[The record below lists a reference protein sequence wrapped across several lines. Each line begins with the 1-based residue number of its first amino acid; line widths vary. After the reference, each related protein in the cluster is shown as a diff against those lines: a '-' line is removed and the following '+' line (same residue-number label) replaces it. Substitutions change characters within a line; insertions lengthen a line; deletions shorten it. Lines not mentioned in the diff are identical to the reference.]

1 MNRRQA
7 ILKACLLLRSQAKEE
22 SLAKFLLMYM
32 FDETPQQFSDKLS
45 EELSIEQENRYFDL
59 ISKNINEDTPLSH
72 LVGFDYFYDRKF
84 KVTKDVLS
92 PRMETEEL
100 IYKVL
105 EYVKNSPK
113 SSFRILDLC
122 TGSGIIAITL
132 KKEIIEK
139 STEIIASDISSEA
152 LTVAMENA
160 SYNRA
165 NVTFIKSDLFDN
177 ISGKFDLII
186 SNPPYISYKD
196 INTIKDNV
204 LNYDPHLALFAE
216 EDGIYFYRKII
227 ENANQYL
234 ENDGAIFLEIGY
246 DQKEKILEL
255 GKGNNFITTVYK
267 DINGKDRI
275 AYLEYN
281 KIKERR

>member
-7 ILKACLLLRSQAKEE
+7 ILKACLLLRRQDKEE

-32 FDETPQQFSDKLS
+32 LNETAEQFSNKLS
-45 EELSIEQENRYFDL
+45 EELSVEQENRYFDL
-59 ISKNINEDTPLSH
+59 INKNINEDTPLSH

-105 EYVKNSPK
+105 EYIKK
-113 SSFRILDLC
+113 SKKDSFKILDLC

-132 KKEIIEK
+132 KKEIVEK
-139 STEIIASDISSEA
+139 YTEIVASDISEKA
-152 LTVAMENA
+152 LSIAIENA
-160 SYNRA
+160 NNNKA
-165 NVTFIKSDLFDN
+165 NITFIKSDLFDN

-196 INTIKDNV
+196 KITIKDNV

-227 ENANQYL
+227 ENAVHYL
-234 ENDGAIFLEIGY
+234 SKDGVIFFEIGY
-246 DQKEKILEL
+246 DQKEKIFEL
-255 GKGNNFITTVYK
+255 GKNNNFITTVYK
-267 DINGKDRI
+267 DINDRDRI
-275 AYLEYN
+275 AKLIYD
-281 KIKERR
+281 K

>member
-7 ILKACLLLRSQAKEE
+7 ILKTCLLLRRQDKEE

-32 FDETPQQFSDKLS
+32 LDETSEQFSNKLS
-45 EELSIEQENRYFDL
+45 EELSVEQENRYFDL
-59 ISKNINEDTPLSH
+59 INKNINEDTPLSH

-105 EYVKNSPK
+105 EYIKK
-113 SSFRILDLC
+113 SKKDSFKILDLC

-132 KKEIIEK
+132 KKEIVEK
-139 STEIIASDISSEA
+139 YTEIVASDISEKA
-152 LTVAMENA
+152 LSIAIENA
-160 SYNRA
+160 NNNNA
-165 NVTFIKSDLFDN
+165 NITFIKSDLFDN

-196 INTIKDNV
+196 KITIKDNV
-204 LNYDPHLALFAE
+204 LKYDPHLALFAE

-227 ENANQYL
+227 ENAVHYL
-234 ENDGAIFLEIGY
+234 SKDGVIFFEIGY
-246 DQKEKILEL
+246 DQKEKIFEL
-255 GKGNNFITTVYK
+255 GKNNNFITTVYK
-267 DINGKDRI
+267 DINNRDRI
-275 AYLEYN
+275 AKLIYD
-281 KIKERR
+281 K

>member
-7 ILKACLLLRSQAKEE
+7 ILKACLLLRRQDKEE

-32 FDETPQQFSDKLS
+32 LDETAEQFSNKLS
-45 EELSIEQENRYFDL
+45 EELSVEQENRYFDL
-59 ISKNINEDTPLSH
+59 INKNINEDTPLSH

-105 EYVKNSPK
+105 EHIKK
-113 SSFRILDLC
+113 SKKDSFRILDLC

-132 KKEIIEK
+132 KKEIVEK
-139 STEIIASDISSEA
+139 YTEIVASDISEKA
-152 LTVAMENA
+152 LSIAIENA
-160 SYNRA
+160 NNNNA
-165 NVTFIKSDLFDN
+165 NITFIKSDLFDN

-196 INTIKDNV
+196 KITIKDSV

-227 ENANQYL
+227 ENAVHYL
-234 ENDGAIFLEIGY
+234 SKDGVIFFEIGY
-246 DQKEKILEL
+246 DQKEKIFEL
-255 GKGNNFITTVYK
+255 GKNNNFITTVYK
-267 DINGKDRI
+267 DINDRDRI
-275 AYLEYN
+275 AKLIYD
-281 KIKERR
+281 K

>member
-7 ILKACLLLRSQAKEE
+7 ILKACLLLRRQDKEE

-32 FDETPQQFSDKLS
+32 LDETTEQFSNKLS
-45 EELSIEQENRYFDL
+45 EELSVEQENRYFDL
-59 ISKNINEDTPLSH
+59 INKNINEDTPLSH

-92 PRMETEEL
+92 PRIETEEL

-105 EYVKNSPK
+105 EYIKK
-113 SSFRILDLC
+113 SKKDSFRILDLC

-132 KKEIIEK
+132 KKEIVEK
-139 STEIIASDISSEA
+139 YTEIVASDISEKA
-152 LTVAMENA
+152 LSIAIENA
-160 SYNRA
+160 NNNNA
-165 NVTFIKSDLFDN
+165 NITFIKSDLFDN

-196 INTIKDNV
+196 KITIKDSV

-234 ENDGAIFLEIGY
+234 ENDGTIFLEIGY

-255 GKGNNFITTVYK
+255 GKSNNFITTVYK

-281 KIKERR
+281 K

>member
-7 ILKACLLLRSQAKEE
+7 ILKACLLLRRQDKEE

-32 FDETPQQFSDKLS
+32 LDETSEQFSNKLS
-45 EELSIEQENRYFDL
+45 EELSVEQENRYFDL
-59 ISKNINEDTPLSH
+59 INKNINEDTPLSH

-105 EYVKNSPK
+105 EYIKK
-113 SSFRILDLC
+113 SKKDSFRILDLC

-132 KKEIIEK
+132 KKEIVK
-139 STEIIASDISSEA
+139 KYTEIVASDISEKA
-152 LTVAMENA
+152 LSIAIENA
-160 SYNRA
+160 NNNNA
-165 NVTFIKSDLFDN
+165 NITFIKSDLFDN

-196 INTIKDNV
+196 KITIKDSV

-227 ENANQYL
+227 ENAVHYL
-234 ENDGAIFLEIGY
+234 SKDGVIFFEIGY
-246 DQKEKILEL
+246 DQKEKIFEL
-255 GKGNNFITTVYK
+255 GKNNNFITTVYK
-267 DINGKDRI
+267 DINDRDRI
-275 AYLEYN
+275 AKLIYD
-281 KIKERR
+281 K

>member
-7 ILKACLLLRSQAKEE
+7 ILKACLLLRRQDKEE

-32 FDETPQQFSDKLS
+32 LDETTEQFSNMLS
-45 EELSIEQENRYFDL
+45 EELSVEQENRYFDL
-59 ISKNINEDTPLSH
+59 INKNINEDTPLSH

-105 EYVKNSPK
+105 EYIKK
-113 SSFRILDLC
+113 SKKDSFRILDLC

-132 KKEIIEK
+132 KKEIVEK
-139 STEIIASDISSEA
+139 YTEIVASDISEKA
-152 LTVAMENA
+152 LSIAIENA
-160 SYNRA
+160 NNNNA
-165 NVTFIKSDLFDN
+165 NITFIKSDLFDN

-196 INTIKDNV
+196 KITIKDSV

-227 ENANQYL
+227 ENAVHYL
-234 ENDGAIFLEIGY
+234 SKDGVIFFEIGY
-246 DQKEKILEL
+246 DQKEKIFEL
-255 GKGNNFITTVYK
+255 GKNNNFITTVYK
-267 DINGKDRI
+267 DINDRDRI
-275 AYLEYN
+275 AKLIYD
-281 KIKERR
+281 K

>member
-7 ILKACLLLRSQAKEE
+7 ILKACLLLRRQDKEE

-32 FDETPQQFSDKLS
+32 LDETAEQFSNKLS
-45 EELSIEQENRYFDL
+45 EELSVEQENKYFDL
-59 ISKNINEDTPLSH
+59 INKNINEDTPLSH

-105 EYVKNSPK
+105 EYIKK
-113 SSFRILDLC
+113 SKKDSFRILDLC

-132 KKEIIEK
+132 KKEIVEK
-139 STEIIASDISSEA
+139 YTEIVASDISEKA
-152 LTVAMENA
+152 LSIAIENA
-160 SYNRA
+160 NNNNA
-165 NVTFIKSDLFDN
+165 NITFIKSDLFDN

-196 INTIKDNV
+196 KIIIKDSV
-204 LNYDPHLALFAE
+204 LNYDPHLALFTE

-227 ENANQYL
+227 ENAVHYL
-234 ENDGAIFLEIGY
+234 SKDGVIFFEIGY
-246 DQKEKILEL
+246 DQKEKIFEL
-255 GKGNNFITTVYK
+255 GKINNFITTVYK
-267 DINGKDRI
+267 DINDRDRI
-275 AYLEYN
+275 AKLIYD
-281 KIKERR
+281 K

>member
-7 ILKACLLLRSQAKEE
+7 ILKACLLLRRQDKEE

-32 FDETPQQFSDKLS
+32 LDETVEQFSNKLS
-45 EELSIEQENRYFDL
+45 EELSVEQENRYFDL
-59 ISKNINEDTPLSH
+59 INKNINEDTPLSH

-84 KVTKDVLS
+84 KVTRDVLS

-105 EYVKNSPK
+105 EYIKK
-113 SSFRILDLC
+113 SKKDSFKILDLC

-132 KKEIIEK
+132 KKEIVEK
-139 STEIIASDISSEA
+139 YTEIVASDISEKA
-152 LTVAMENA
+152 LSIAIENA
-160 SYNRA
+160 NNNNA
-165 NVTFIKSDLFDN
+165 NITFIKSDLFDN

-196 INTIKDNV
+196 KITIKDSV

-227 ENANQYL
+227 ENAVHYL
-234 ENDGAIFLEIGY
+234 SKDGVIFFEIGY

-255 GKGNNFITTVYK
+255 GKNNNFITTVYK
-267 DINGKDRI
+267 DINDRDRI
-275 AYLEYN
+275 AKLIYD
-281 KIKERR
+281 K

>member
-7 ILKACLLLRSQAKEE
+7 ILKACLLLRRQDKEE

-32 FDETPQQFSDKLS
+32 LDETSEQFSNKLS
-45 EELSIEQENRYFDL
+45 EELSVEQENRYFDL
-59 ISKNINEDTPLSH
+59 INKNINEDTPLSH

-84 KVTKDVLS
+84 KVTRDVLS
-92 PRMETEEL
+92 PRIETEEL

-105 EYVKNSPK
+105 EYIKK
-113 SSFRILDLC
+113 SKKDSFRILDLC

-132 KKEIIEK
+132 KKEIVEK
-139 STEIIASDISSEA
+139 YTEIVASDISEKA
-152 LTVAMENA
+152 LSIAIENA
-160 SYNRA
+160 NNNNA
-165 NVTFIKSDLFDN
+165 NITFIKSDLFDN

-196 INTIKDNV
+196 KITIKDSV

-234 ENDGAIFLEIGY
+234 ENDGTIFLEIGY

-255 GKGNNFITTVYK
+255 GKSNNFITTVYK

-281 KIKERR
+281 K

>member
-7 ILKACLLLRSQAKEE
+7 ILKACLLLRRQDKEE

-32 FDETPQQFSDKLS
+32 LDETTEQFSNKLS
-45 EELSIEQENRYFDL
+45 EELSVEQENRYFDL
-59 ISKNINEDTPLSH
+59 INKNINEDTPLSH

-105 EYVKNSPK
+105 EYIKK
-113 SSFRILDLC
+113 SKKDSFRILDLC

-132 KKEIIEK
+132 KKEIVEK
-139 STEIIASDISSEA
+139 HTEIVASDISEKA
-152 LTVAMENA
+152 LSIAIENA
-160 SYNRA
+160 DNNNA
-165 NVTFIKSDLFDN
+165 NITFIKSDLFDN

-196 INTIKDNV
+196 KITIKDSV

-227 ENANQYL
+227 ENAVHYL
-234 ENDGAIFLEIGY
+234 SKDGVIFFEIGY
-246 DQKEKILEL
+246 DQKEKIFEL
-255 GKGNNFITTVYK
+255 GKNNNFITTVYK
-267 DINGKDRI
+267 DINDRDRI
-275 AYLEYN
+275 AKLIYD
-281 KIKERR
+281 K

>member
-7 ILKACLLLRSQAKEE
+7 ILKACLLLRRQDKEE

-32 FDETPQQFSDKLS
+32 LDETSEQFSNKLS
-45 EELSIEQENRYFDL
+45 EELSVEQENKYFDL
-59 ISKNINEDTPLSH
+59 INKNINEDTPLSH

-105 EYVKNSPK
+105 EYIKK
-113 SSFRILDLC
+113 SKKDSFKILDLC

-132 KKEIIEK
+132 KKEIVEK
-139 STEIIASDISSEA
+139 YTEIVASDISEKA
-152 LTVAMENA
+152 LSIAIENA
-160 SYNRA
+160 NNNNA
-165 NVTFIKSDLFDN
+165 NITFIKSDLFDN

-196 INTIKDNV
+196 KITIKDNV
-204 LNYDPHLALFAE
+204 LKYDPHLALFAE

-227 ENANQYL
+227 ENAVHYL
-234 ENDGAIFLEIGY
+234 SKDGVIFFEIGY

-255 GKGNNFITTVYK
+255 GKNNNFITTVYK
-267 DINGKDRI
+267 DINNRDRI
-275 AYLEYN
+275 AKLIYD
-281 KIKERR
+281 K

>member
-7 ILKACLLLRSQAKEE
+7 ILKACLLLRRQDKEE

-32 FDETPQQFSDKLS
+32 LDETAEQFSNKLS
-45 EELSIEQENRYFDL
+45 EELSVEQENKYFDL
-59 ISKNINEDTPLSH
+59 INKNINEDTPLSH

-105 EYVKNSPK
+105 EYIKK
-113 SSFRILDLC
+113 SKKDSFRILDLC

-132 KKEIIEK
+132 KKEIVEK
-139 STEIIASDISSEA
+139 YTEIVASDISEKA
-152 LTVAMENA
+152 LSIAIENA
-160 SYNRA
+160 NNNNA
-165 NVTFIKSDLFDN
+165 NITFIKSDLFDN

-196 INTIKDNV
+196 KIIIKDSV

-227 ENANQYL
+227 ENAVHYL
-234 ENDGAIFLEIGY
+234 SKDGVIFFEIGY
-246 DQKEKILEL
+246 DQKEKIFEL
-255 GKGNNFITTVYK
+255 GKNNNFITTVYK
-267 DINGKDRI
+267 DINNRDRI
-275 AYLEYN
+275 AKLIYD
-281 KIKERR
+281 K

>member
-7 ILKACLLLRSQAKEE
+7 ILKACLLLRRQDKEE

-32 FDETPQQFSDKLS
+32 LDETSEQFSNKLS
-45 EELSIEQENRYFDL
+45 EELSVEQENKYFDL
-59 ISKNINEDTPLSH
+59 INKNINEDTPLSH

-105 EYVKNSPK
+105 EYIKK
-113 SSFRILDLC
+113 SKKDSFKILDLC

-132 KKEIIEK
+132 KKEIVEK
-139 STEIIASDISSEA
+139 YTEIVASDISEKA
-152 LTVAMENA
+152 LSIAIENA
-160 SYNRA
+160 NNNNA
-165 NVTFIKSDLFDN
+165 NITFIKSDLFDN

-196 INTIKDNV
+196 KIIIKDSV

-227 ENANQYL
+227 ENAVHYL
-234 ENDGAIFLEIGY
+234 SKDGVIFFEIGY
-246 DQKEKILEL
+246 DQKEKIFEL
-255 GKGNNFITTVYK
+255 GKNNNFITTVYK
-267 DINGKDRI
+267 DINNRDRI
-275 AYLEYN
+275 AKLIYD
-281 KIKERR
+281 K

>member
-7 ILKACLLLRSQAKEE
+7 ILKACLLLRRQDKEE

-32 FDETPQQFSDKLS
+32 LDETSEQFSNKLS
-45 EELSIEQENRYFDL
+45 EELSVEQENRYFDL
-59 ISKNINEDTPLSH
+59 INKNINEDTPLSH

-105 EYVKNSPK
+105 EYIKK
-113 SSFRILDLC
+113 SKKDSFRILDLC

-132 KKEIIEK
+132 KKEIVEK
-139 STEIIASDISSEA
+139 HTEIVASDISEKA
-152 LTVAMENA
+152 LSIAIENA
-160 SYNRA
+160 NNNNA
-165 NVTFIKSDLFDN
+165 NITFIKSDLFDN

-196 INTIKDNV
+196 KITIKDSV

-216 EDGIYFYRKII
+216 EDGIFFYRKII
-227 ENANQYL
+227 ENAVHYL
-234 ENDGAIFLEIGY
+234 SKDGVIFFEIGY
-246 DQKEKILEL
+246 DQKEKIFEL
-255 GKGNNFITTVYK
+255 GKNNNFITTVYK
-267 DINGKDRI
+267 DINDRDRI
-275 AYLEYN
+275 AKLIYD
-281 KIKERR
+281 K

>member
-7 ILKACLLLRSQAKEE
+7 ILKACLLLRRQDKEE

-32 FDETPQQFSDKLS
+32 LDETTEQFSNKLS
-45 EELSIEQENRYFDL
+45 EELSVEQENRYFDL
-59 ISKNINEDTPLSH
+59 INKNINEDTPLSH

-84 KVTKDVLS
+84 KVTRDVLS
-92 PRMETEEL
+92 PRIETEEL

-105 EYVKNSPK
+105 EYIKK
-113 SSFRILDLC
+113 SKKDSFRILDLC

-132 KKEIIEK
+132 KKEIVEK
-139 STEIIASDISSEA
+139 YTEIVASDISEEA
-152 LTVAMENA
+152 LSIAIENA
-160 SYNRA
+160 NNNNA
-165 NVTFIKSDLFDN
+165 NITFIKSDLFDN

-196 INTIKDNV
+196 KITIKDSV

-227 ENANQYL
+227 ENAVHYL
-234 ENDGAIFLEIGY
+234 SKDGVIFFEIGY
-246 DQKEKILEL
+246 DQKEKIFEL
-255 GKGNNFITTVYK
+255 GKNNNFITTVYK
-267 DINGKDRI
+267 DINNRDRI
-275 AYLEYN
+275 AKLIYD
-281 KIKERR
+281 K

>member
-7 ILKACLLLRSQAKEE
+7 ILKACLLLRRQDKEE

-32 FDETPQQFSDKLS
+32 LDETSEQFSNKLS
-45 EELSIEQENRYFDL
+45 EELSVEQENRYFDL
-59 ISKNINEDTPLSH
+59 INKNINEDTPLSH

-100 IYKVL
+100 IYKVI
-105 EYVKNSPK
+105 EYIKK
-113 SSFRILDLC
+113 SKKDSFRILDLC

-132 KKEIIEK
+132 KKEIVEK
-139 STEIIASDISSEA
+139 HTEIVASDISEKA
-152 LTVAMENA
+152 LSIAIENA
-160 SYNRA
+160 NNNNA
-165 NVTFIKSDLFDN
+165 NITFIKSDLFDN

-196 INTIKDNV
+196 KITIKDSV

-227 ENANQYL
+227 ENAVHYL
-234 ENDGAIFLEIGY
+234 SKDGVIFFEIGY
-246 DQKEKILEL
+246 DQKEKIFEL
-255 GKGNNFITTVYK
+255 GKNNNFITTVYK
-267 DINGKDRI
+267 DINDRDRI
-275 AYLEYN
+275 SKLIYD
-281 KIKERR
+281 K

>member
-7 ILKACLLLRSQAKEE
+7 ILKACLLLRRQDKEE

-32 FDETPQQFSDKLS
+32 LDETTEQFSNKLS
-45 EELSIEQENRYFDL
+45 EELSVEQENRYFDL
-59 ISKNINEDTPLSH
+59 INKNINEDTPLSH

-105 EYVKNSPK
+105 EYIKK
-113 SSFRILDLC
+113 SKKDSFRILDLC

-132 KKEIIEK
+132 KKEIVEK
-139 STEIIASDISSEA
+139 YTEIVASDISEKA
-152 LTVAMENA
+152 LSIAIENA
-160 SYNRA
+160 NNNNA
-165 NVTFIKSDLFDN
+165 NITFIKSDLFDN

-196 INTIKDNV
+196 KITIKDNV
-204 LNYDPHLALFAE
+204 LKYDPHLALFAE

-227 ENANQYL
+227 ENAVHYL
-234 ENDGAIFLEIGY
+234 SKDGVIFFEIGY
-246 DQKEKILEL
+246 DQKEKIFEL
-255 GKGNNFITTVYK
+255 GKNNNFTTTVYK
-267 DINGKDRI
+267 DINDRDRI
-275 AYLEYN
+275 AKLIYD
-281 KIKERR
+281 K

>member
-7 ILKACLLLRSQAKEE
+7 ILKACLLLRRQDKEE

-32 FDETPQQFSDKLS
+32 LDETTEQFSNKLS
-45 EELSIEQENRYFDL
+45 EELSVEQENRYFDL
-59 ISKNINEDTPLSH
+59 INKNINEDTPLSH

-105 EYVKNSPK
+105 EYIKK
-113 SSFRILDLC
+113 SKKDSFRILDLC

-132 KKEIIEK
+132 KKEIVEK
-139 STEIIASDISSEA
+139 YTEIVASDISEKA
-152 LTVAMENA
+152 LSIAIENA
-160 SYNRA
+160 NNNNA
-165 NVTFIKSDLFDN
+165 NISFIKSDLFDN

-196 INTIKDNV
+196 KITIKDSV

-216 EDGIYFYRKII
+216 EDGMYFYRKII
-227 ENANQYL
+227 ENAVHYL
-234 ENDGAIFLEIGY
+234 SKDGVIFFEIGY

-255 GKGNNFITTVYK
+255 GKNNNFITTVYK
-267 DINGKDRI
+267 DINDRDRI
-275 AYLEYN
+275 AKLIYD
-281 KIKERR
+281 K

>member
-7 ILKACLLLRSQAKEE
+7 ILKACLLLRRQAKEE

-32 FDETPQQFSDKLS
+32 LDESAEQFSNKLS
-45 EELSIEQENRYFDL
+45 EELSIEQENKYFNL
-59 ISKNINEDTPLSH
+59 INKHINDDTPLSH

-105 EYVKNSPK
+105 EYTKNSK
-113 SSFRILDLC
+113 KGSFRILDLC

-132 KKEIIEK
+132 KKEIIGK
-139 STEIIASDISSEA
+139 STNIVASDISEKA
-152 LTVAMENA
+152 LNIAIENA
-160 SYNRA
+160 NNNNA
-165 NVTFIKSDLFDN
+165 HITFIKSDLFDN
-177 ISGKFDLII
+177 ITGEFDLII
-186 SNPPYISYKD
+186 SNPPYISYEDKK
-196 INTIKDNV
+196 TIKDSV

-234 ENDGAIFLEIGY
+234 AKDGAIFFEIGY
-246 DQKEKILEL
+246 NQKEKIIEL
-255 GKGNNFITTVYK
+255 GENNNFITTVYK
-267 DINGKDRI
+267 DINGRNRI
-275 AYLEYN
+275 ANLVYN
-281 KIKERR
+281 K

>member
-7 ILKACLLLRSQAKEE
+7 ILKACLLLRRQDKEE

-32 FDETPQQFSDKLS
+32 LDETSEQFSNKLS
-45 EELSIEQENRYFDL
+45 EELSVEQENRYFDL
-59 ISKNINEDTPLSH
+59 INKNINEDTPLSH

-84 KVTKDVLS
+84 KVTRDVLS

-105 EYVKNSPK
+105 EYIKK
-113 SSFRILDLC
+113 SKKDSFKILDLC

-132 KKEIIEK
+132 KKEIVEK
-139 STEIIASDISSEA
+139 YTEIVASDISEKA
-152 LTVAMENA
+152 LSIAIENA
-160 SYNRA
+160 NNNNA
-165 NVTFIKSDLFDN
+165 NITFIKSDLFDN

-196 INTIKDNV
+196 KITIKDSV

-227 ENANQYL
+227 ENAVHYL
-234 ENDGAIFLEIGY
+234 SKDGVIFFEIGY
-246 DQKEKILEL
+246 DQKEKIFEL
-255 GKGNNFITTVYK
+255 GKNNNFITTVYK
-267 DINGKDRI
+267 DINDRDRI
-275 AYLEYN
+275 AKLIYD
-281 KIKERR
+281 K

>member
-7 ILKACLLLRSQAKEE
+7 ILKACLLLRRQDKEE

-32 FDETPQQFSDKLS
+32 LDETSEQFSNKLS
-45 EELSIEQENRYFDL
+45 EELSVEQENRYFDL
-59 ISKNINEDTPLSH
+59 INKNINEDTPLSH

-105 EYVKNSPK
+105 EYIKK
-113 SSFRILDLC
+113 SKKDSFRILDLC

-132 KKEIIEK
+132 KKEIVEK
-139 STEIIASDISSEA
+139 HTEIVASDISEKSLSIA
-152 LTVAMENA
+152 IENA
-160 SYNRA
+160 NNNNNNA
-165 NVTFIKSDLFDN
+165 NITFIKSDLFDN

-196 INTIKDNV
+196 KITIKDSV

-227 ENANQYL
+227 ENAVHYL
-234 ENDGAIFLEIGY
+234 SKDGVIFFEIGY
-246 DQKEKILEL
+246 DQKDKILEL
-255 GKGNNFITTVYK
+255 GKNNNFITTVYK
-267 DINGKDRI
+267 DINDRDRI
-275 AYLEYN
+275 AKLIYD
-281 KIKERR
+281 K

>member
-7 ILKACLLLRSQAKEE
+7 ILKACLLLRRQDKEE

-32 FDETPQQFSDKLS
+32 LDETSEQFSNKLS
-45 EELSIEQENRYFDL
+45 EELSVEQENRYFDL
-59 ISKNINEDTPLSH
+59 INKNINEDTPLSH

-105 EYVKNSPK
+105 EYIKK
-113 SSFRILDLC
+113 SKKDSFRILDLC

-132 KKEIIEK
+132 KKEIVEK
-139 STEIIASDISSEA
+139 YTEIVASDISEKA
-152 LTVAMENA
+152 LSIAIENA
-160 SYNRA
+160 DNNNA
-165 NVTFIKSDLFDN
+165 NITFIKSDLFDN

-196 INTIKDNV
+196 KITIKDSV

-227 ENANQYL
+227 ENAVHYL
-234 ENDGAIFLEIGY
+234 SKDGVIFFEIGY
-246 DQKEKILEL
+246 DQKEKIFEL
-255 GKGNNFITTVYK
+255 GKNNNFITTVYK
-267 DINGKDRI
+267 DINDRDRI
-275 AYLEYN
+275 AKLIYD
-281 KIKERR
+281 K

>member
-7 ILKACLLLRSQAKEE
+7 ILKACLLLRRQDKEE

-32 FDETPQQFSDKLS
+32 LDETAEQFSNKLS
-45 EELSIEQENRYFDL
+45 EELSVEQENKYFDL
-59 ISKNINEDTPLSH
+59 INKNINEDTPLSH

-84 KVTKDVLS
+84 KVTRDVLS

-105 EYVKNSPK
+105 EYIKK
-113 SSFRILDLC
+113 SKKDSFRILDLC

-132 KKEIIEK
+132 KKEIVEK
-139 STEIIASDISSEA
+139 YTEIVASDISEKA
-152 LTVAMENA
+152 LSIAIENA
-160 SYNRA
+160 NNNNA
-165 NVTFIKSDLFDN
+165 NITFIKSDLFDN

-196 INTIKDNV
+196 KIIIKDSV

-227 ENANQYL
+227 ENAVHYL
-234 ENDGAIFLEIGY
+234 SKDGVIFFEIGY

-255 GKGNNFITTVYK
+255 GKNNNFITTVYK
-267 DINGKDRI
+267 DINDRDRI
-275 AYLEYN
+275 AKLIYD
-281 KIKERR
+281 K

>member
-7 ILKACLLLRSQAKEE
+7 ILKACLLLRRQDKEE

-32 FDETPQQFSDKLS
+32 LDETTEQFSNKLS
-45 EELSIEQENRYFDL
+45 EELSVEQENRYFDL
-59 ISKNINEDTPLSH
+59 INKNINEDTPLSH

-92 PRMETEEL
+92 PRIETEEL

-105 EYVKNSPK
+105 EYIKK
-113 SSFRILDLC
+113 SKKDSFKILDLC

-132 KKEIIEK
+132 KKEIVEK
-139 STEIIASDISSEA
+139 YTEIVASDISEKA
-152 LTVAMENA
+152 LSIAIENA
-160 SYNRA
+160 NNNNNA
-165 NVTFIKSDLFDN
+165 NITFIKSDLFDN

-196 INTIKDNV
+196 KITIKDNV
-204 LNYDPHLALFAE
+204 LKYDPHLALFAE

-227 ENANQYL
+227 ENAVHYL
-234 ENDGAIFLEIGY
+234 SKDGVIFFEIGY
-246 DQKEKILEL
+246 DQKEKIFEL
-255 GKGNNFITTVYK
+255 GKNNNFITTVYK
-267 DINGKDRI
+267 DINNRDRI
-275 AYLEYN
+275 AKLIYD
-281 KIKERR
+281 K

>member
-7 ILKACLLLRSQAKEE
+7 ILKACLLLRRQDKEE

-32 FDETPQQFSDKLS
+32 LDETTEQFSNKLS
-45 EELSIEQENRYFDL
+45 EELSVEQENRYFDL
-59 ISKNINEDTPLSH
+59 INKNINEDTPLSH

-105 EYVKNSPK
+105 EYIKK
-113 SSFRILDLC
+113 SKKDSFKILDLC

-132 KKEIIEK
+132 KKEIVEK
-139 STEIIASDISSEA
+139 YTEIVASDISEKA
-152 LTVAMENA
+152 LSIAIENA
-160 SYNRA
+160 DNNNA
-165 NVTFIKSDLFDN
+165 NITFIKSDLFDN

-196 INTIKDNV
+196 KITIKDSV

-227 ENANQYL
+227 ENAVHYL
-234 ENDGAIFLEIGY
+234 SKDGVIFFEIGY
-246 DQKEKILEL
+246 DQKEKIFEL
-255 GKGNNFITTVYK
+255 GKNNNFITTVYK
-267 DINGKDRI
+267 DINDRDRI
-275 AYLEYN
+275 AKLIYD
-281 KIKERR
+281 K

>member
-7 ILKACLLLRSQAKEE
+7 ILKACLLLRRQDKEE

-32 FDETPQQFSDKLS
+32 LDETTEQFSNKLS
-45 EELSIEQENRYFDL
+45 EELSVEQENRYFDL
-59 ISKNINEDTPLSH
+59 INKNINEDTPLSH
-72 LVGFDYFYDRKF
+72 LVGYDYFYGRKF

-105 EYVKNSPK
+105 EYIKK
-113 SSFRILDLC
+113 SKKDSFRILDLC

-132 KKEIIEK
+132 KKEIVEK
-139 STEIIASDISSEA
+139 YTEIVASDISEKA
-152 LTVAMENA
+152 LSIAIENA
-160 SYNRA
+160 N
-165 NVTFIKSDLFDN
+165 NNNTNITFIKSDLFDN

-196 INTIKDNV
+196 KITIKDSV

-227 ENANQYL
+227 ENAVHYL
-234 ENDGAIFLEIGY
+234 SKDGVIFFEIGY
-246 DQKEKILEL
+246 DQKEKIFEL
-255 GKGNNFITTVYK
+255 GKNNNFITTVYK
-267 DINGKDRI
+267 DINDRDRI
-275 AYLEYN
+275 AKLIYD
-281 KIKERR
+281 K

>member
-7 ILKACLLLRSQAKEE
+7 ILKACLLLRRQDKEE

-32 FDETPQQFSDKLS
+32 LDETVEQFSNKLS
-45 EELSIEQENRYFDL
+45 EELSVEQENRYFDL
-59 ISKNINEDTPLSH
+59 INKNINEDTPLSH

-105 EYVKNSPK
+105 EYIKK
-113 SSFRILDLC
+113 SKKDSFKILDLC

-132 KKEIIEK
+132 KKEIVEK
-139 STEIIASDISSEA
+139 YTEIVASDISEKA
-152 LTVAMENA
+152 LSIAIENA
-160 SYNRA
+160 NNNNA
-165 NVTFIKSDLFDN
+165 NITFIKSDLFDN

-196 INTIKDNV
+196 KITIKDNV

-227 ENANQYL
+227 ENAVHYL
-234 ENDGAIFLEIGY
+234 SKDGVIFFEIGY

-255 GKGNNFITTVYK
+255 GKNNNFIATVYK
-267 DINGKDRI
+267 DINDRDRI
-275 AYLEYN
+275 AKLIYD
-281 KIKERR
+281 K

>member
-1 MNRRQA
+1 MNRRHA
-7 ILKACLLLRSQAKEE
+7 ILKACLLLRRQDKEE

-32 FDETPQQFSDKLS
+32 LDETAEQFSNKLS
-45 EELSIEQENRYFDL
+45 EELSVEQENKYFDL
-59 ISKNINEDTPLSH
+59 INKNINEDTPLSH

-105 EYVKNSPK
+105 EYIKK
-113 SSFRILDLC
+113 SKKDSFRILDLC

-132 KKEIIEK
+132 KKEIVEK
-139 STEIIASDISSEA
+139 YTEIVASDISEKA
-152 LTVAMENA
+152 LSIAIENA
-160 SYNRA
+160 NNNNA
-165 NVTFIKSDLFDN
+165 NITFIKSDLFDN

-196 INTIKDNV
+196 KIIIKDSV

-227 ENANQYL
+227 ENAVHYL
-234 ENDGAIFLEIGY
+234 SKDGVIFFEIGY

-255 GKGNNFITTVYK
+255 GKNNNFITTVYK
-267 DINGKDRI
+267 DINDRDRI
-275 AYLEYN
+275 AKLIYD
-281 KIKERR
+281 K

>member
-7 ILKACLLLRSQAKEE
+7 ILKACLLLRRQDKEE

-32 FDETPQQFSDKLS
+32 LDETSEQFSNKLS
-45 EELSIEQENRYFDL
+45 EELSVEQENRYFDL
-59 ISKNINEDTPLSH
+59 INKNINEDTPLSH

-105 EYVKNSPK
+105 EYIKK
-113 SSFRILDLC
+113 SKKDSFRILDLC

-132 KKEIIEK
+132 KKEIVEK
-139 STEIIASDISSEA
+139 YTEIVASDISEKA
-152 LTVAMENA
+152 LSIAIENA
-160 SYNRA
+160 NNNNA
-165 NVTFIKSDLFDN
+165 NITFIKSDLFDN

-196 INTIKDNV
+196 KITIKDSV

-227 ENANQYL
+227 ENAVHYL
-234 ENDGAIFLEIGY
+234 SKDGVIFFEIGY

-255 GKGNNFITTVYK
+255 GKNNNFITTVYK
-267 DINGKDRI
+267 DINDRDRI
-275 AYLEYN
+275 AKLIYD
-281 KIKERR
+281 K

>member
-7 ILKACLLLRSQAKEE
+7 ILKACLLLRRQDKEE

-32 FDETPQQFSDKLS
+32 LDETAEQFSNKLS
-45 EELSIEQENRYFDL
+45 EELSVEQENRYFDL
-59 ISKNINEDTPLSH
+59 INKNINEDTPLSH

-105 EYVKNSPK
+105 EYIKK
-113 SSFRILDLC
+113 SKKDSFRILDLC

-132 KKEIIEK
+132 KKEIVEK
-139 STEIIASDISSEA
+139 YTEIVASDISEKA
-152 LTVAMENA
+152 LSIAIDNA
-160 SYNRA
+160 NNNNA
-165 NVTFIKSDLFDN
+165 NITFIKSDLFDN

-186 SNPPYISYKD
+186 SNPPYISSKD
-196 INTIKDNV
+196 KIIIKDSV

-227 ENANQYL
+227 ENAVHYL
-234 ENDGAIFLEIGY
+234 SKDGVIFFEIGY
-246 DQKEKILEL
+246 DQKEKIFEL
-255 GKGNNFITTVYK
+255 GKINNFITTVYK
-267 DINGKDRI
+267 DINDRDRI
-275 AYLEYN
+275 AKLIYD
-281 KIKERR
+281 K

>member
-7 ILKACLLLRSQAKEE
+7 ILKACLLLRRQDKEE

-32 FDETPQQFSDKLS
+32 LDETTEQFSNKLS
-45 EELSIEQENRYFDL
+45 EELSVEQENRYFDL
-59 ISKNINEDTPLSH
+59 INKNINEDTPLSH
-72 LVGFDYFYDRKF
+72 LVGFDYFYDRIF

-105 EYVKNSPK
+105 EYIKK
-113 SSFRILDLC
+113 SKKDSFKILDLC

-132 KKEIIEK
+132 KKEIVEK
-139 STEIIASDISSEA
+139 YTEIVASDISEKA
-152 LTVAMENA
+152 LSIAIENA
-160 SYNRA
+160 NNNNA
-165 NVTFIKSDLFDN
+165 NITFIKSDLFDN

-196 INTIKDNV
+196 KITIKDNV
-204 LNYDPHLALFAE
+204 LKYDPHLALFAE

-227 ENANQYL
+227 ENAVQYL
-234 ENDGAIFLEIGY
+234 SKDGVIFFEIGY

-255 GKGNNFITTVYK
+255 GKNNSFITTVYK
-267 DINGKDRI
+267 DINDRDRI
-275 AYLEYN
+275 AKLIYD
-281 KIKERR
+281 K

>member
-7 ILKACLLLRSQAKEE
+7 ILKACLLLRRQDKEE

-32 FDETPQQFSDKLS
+32 LDETTEQFSNKLS
-45 EELSIEQENRYFDL
+45 EELSVEQENRYFDL
-59 ISKNINEDTPLSH
+59 INKNINEDTPLSH

-105 EYVKNSPK
+105 EYIKK
-113 SSFRILDLC
+113 SKKDSFRILDLC

-132 KKEIIEK
+132 KKEIVK
-139 STEIIASDISSEA
+139 KYTEIVASDISEKA
-152 LTVAMENA
+152 LSIAIENA
-160 SYNRA
+160 DNNNA
-165 NVTFIKSDLFDN
+165 NITFIKSDLFDN

-196 INTIKDNV
+196 KITIKDNV

-227 ENANQYL
+227 ENAVHYL
-234 ENDGAIFLEIGY
+234 SKDGVIFFEIGY

-255 GKGNNFITTVYK
+255 GKNNNFITTVYK
-267 DINGKDRI
+267 DINDRDRI
-275 AYLEYN
+275 AKLIYD
-281 KIKERR
+281 K

>member
-7 ILKACLLLRSQAKEE
+7 ILKACLLLRRQDKEE

-32 FDETPQQFSDKLS
+32 LNETAEQFSNKLS
-45 EELSIEQENRYFDL
+45 EELSVEQENRYFDL
-59 ISKNINEDTPLSH
+59 INKNINEDTPLSH

-100 IYKVL
+100 IYKVI
-105 EYVKNSPK
+105 EYIKK
-113 SSFRILDLC
+113 SKKDSFRILDLC

-132 KKEIIEK
+132 KKEIVEK
-139 STEIIASDISSEA
+139 YTEIVASDISEKA
-152 LTVAMENA
+152 LSIAIENA
-160 SYNRA
+160 NNNKA
-165 NVTFIKSDLFDN
+165 NITFIKSDLFDN

-196 INTIKDNV
+196 KITIKDNV

-227 ENANQYL
+227 ENAVHYL
-234 ENDGAIFLEIGY
+234 SKDGVIFFEIGY
-246 DQKEKILEL
+246 DQKEKIFEL
-255 GKGNNFITTVYK
+255 GKNNNFITTVYK
-267 DINGKDRI
+267 DINDRDRI
-275 AYLEYN
+275 AKLIYD
-281 KIKERR
+281 K

>member
-7 ILKACLLLRSQAKEE
+7 ILKACLLLRRQDKEE

-32 FDETPQQFSDKLS
+32 LDETTEQFSNKLS
-45 EELSIEQENRYFDL
+45 EELSVEQENRYFDL
-59 ISKNINEDTPLSH
+59 INKNINEDTPLSH

-84 KVTKDVLS
+84 KVTRDVLS
-92 PRMETEEL
+92 PRIETEEL

-105 EYVKNSPK
+105 EYIKK
-113 SSFRILDLC
+113 SKKDSFRILDLC

-132 KKEIIEK
+132 KKEIVEK
-139 STEIIASDISSEA
+139 YTEIVASDISEKA
-152 LTVAMENA
+152 LSIAIENA
-160 SYNRA
+160 NNNNA
-165 NVTFIKSDLFDN
+165 NITFIKSDLFDN

-196 INTIKDNV
+196 KITIKDSV

-227 ENANQYL
+227 ENAVHYL
-234 ENDGAIFLEIGY
+234 SKDGVIFFEIGY
-246 DQKEKILEL
+246 DQKEKIFEL
-255 GKGNNFITTVYK
+255 GKNNNFITTVYK
-267 DINGKDRI
+267 DINDRDRI
-275 AYLEYN
+275 AKLIYD
-281 KIKERR
+281 K

>member
-7 ILKACLLLRSQAKEE
+7 ILKACLLLRRQDKEE

-32 FDETPQQFSDKLS
+32 LDETMEQFSNKLS
-45 EELSIEQENRYFDL
+45 EELSVEQENRYFDL
-59 ISKNINEDTPLSH
+59 INKNINEDTPLSH

-100 IYKVL
+100 IYKVI
-105 EYVKNSPK
+105 EYIKK
-113 SSFRILDLC
+113 SKKDSFRILDLC

-132 KKEIIEK
+132 KKEIVEK
-139 STEIIASDISSEA
+139 YTEIVASDISEKA
-152 LTVAMENA
+152 LSIAIENA
-160 SYNRA
+160 NNNNA
-165 NVTFIKSDLFDN
+165 NITFIKSDLFDN

-196 INTIKDNV
+196 KITIKDSV

-227 ENANQYL
+227 ENAVHYL
-234 ENDGAIFLEIGY
+234 SKDGVIFFEIGY
-246 DQKEKILEL
+246 DQKEKIFEL
-255 GKGNNFITTVYK
+255 GKNNNFITTVYK
-267 DINGKDRI
+267 DINDRDRI
-275 AYLEYN
+275 AKLIYD
-281 KIKERR
+281 K

>member
-7 ILKACLLLRSQAKEE
+7 ILKACLLLRRQDKEE

-32 FDETPQQFSDKLS
+32 LDETTEQFSNKLS
-45 EELSIEQENRYFDL
+45 EELSVEQENRYFDL
-59 ISKNINEDTPLSH
+59 INKNINEDTPLSH

-105 EYVKNSPK
+105 EYIKK
-113 SSFRILDLC
+113 SKKDSFRILDLC

-132 KKEIIEK
+132 KKEIVEK
-139 STEIIASDISSEA
+139 YTEIVASDISEKA
-152 LTVAMENA
+152 LSIAIENA
-160 SYNRA
+160 NNNNA
-165 NVTFIKSDLFDN
+165 NITFIKSDLFDN

-196 INTIKDNV
+196 KITIKDSV

-227 ENANQYL
+227 ENAVHYL
-234 ENDGAIFLEIGY
+234 SKDGVIFFEIGY

-255 GKGNNFITTVYK
+255 GKNNNFITTVYK
-267 DINGKDRI
+267 DINDRDRI
-275 AYLEYN
+275 AKLIYD
-281 KIKERR
+281 K

>member
-7 ILKACLLLRSQAKEE
+7 ILKACLLLRRQDKEE

-32 FDETPQQFSDKLS
+32 LDETVEQFSNKLS
-45 EELSIEQENRYFDL
+45 EELSVEQENRYFDL
-59 ISKNINEDTPLSH
+59 INKNINEDTPLSH

-105 EYVKNSPK
+105 EYIKK
-113 SSFRILDLC
+113 SKKDSFKILDLC

-132 KKEIIEK
+132 KKEIVEK
-139 STEIIASDISSEA
+139 YTEIVASDISEKA
-152 LTVAMENA
+152 LSIAIENA
-160 SYNRA
+160 NNNNA
-165 NVTFIKSDLFDN
+165 NITFIKSDLFDN

-196 INTIKDNV
+196 KITIKDNV

-227 ENANQYL
+227 ENAVHYL
-234 ENDGAIFLEIGY
+234 SKDGVIFFEIGY

-255 GKGNNFITTVYK
+255 GKNNNFITTVYK
-267 DINGKDRI
+267 DINDRDRI
-275 AYLEYN
+275 AKLIYD
-281 KIKERR
+281 K

>member
-7 ILKACLLLRSQAKEE
+7 ILKACLLLRRQDKEE

-32 FDETPQQFSDKLS
+32 LDETAEQFSNKLS
-45 EELSIEQENRYFDL
+45 EELSVEQENRYFDL
-59 ISKNINEDTPLSH
+59 INKNINEDTPLSH

-105 EYVKNSPK
+105 EYIKK
-113 SSFRILDLC
+113 SKKDSFKILDLC

-132 KKEIIEK
+132 KKEIVEK
-139 STEIIASDISSEA
+139 YTEIVASDISEKA
-152 LTVAMENA
+152 LSIAIENA
-160 SYNRA
+160 NNNNA
-165 NVTFIKSDLFDN
+165 NITFIKSDLFDN

-196 INTIKDNV
+196 KITIKDNV

-227 ENANQYL
+227 ENAVHYL
-234 ENDGAIFLEIGY
+234 SKDGVIFFEIGY

-255 GKGNNFITTVYK
+255 GKNNNFITTVYK
-267 DINGKDRI
+267 DINDRDRI
-275 AYLEYN
+275 AKLIYD
-281 KIKERR
+281 K

>member
-7 ILKACLLLRSQAKEE
+7 ILKACLLLRRQDKEE

-32 FDETPQQFSDKLS
+32 LDETAEQFSNKLS
-45 EELSIEQENRYFDL
+45 EELSVKQENRYFDL
-59 ISKNINEDTPLSH
+59 INKNINEDTPLSH

-105 EYVKNSPK
+105 EYIKK
-113 SSFRILDLC
+113 SKKDSFRILDLC

-132 KKEIIEK
+132 KKEIVEK
-139 STEIIASDISSEA
+139 YTEIVASDISEKA
-152 LTVAMENA
+152 LSIAIENA
-160 SYNRA
+160 NNNNA
-165 NVTFIKSDLFDN
+165 NITFIKSDLFDN

-196 INTIKDNV
+196 KITIKDSV

-234 ENDGAIFLEIGY
+234 ENDGTIFLEIGY

-255 GKGNNFITTVYK
+255 GKNNNFITTVYK

-281 KIKERR
+281 K